1 MDALSQFTAVHKEIV
16 NVEFENCSNLCQK
29 FPNPPGN
36 LCKISSEDF
45 NWYDAIVGFRM
56 VGALL
61 STIGCLSIIVS
72 VLYYRKIKSWE
83 MFPILSLAWSDL
95 LFSIWLII
103 GSAYWYHPHEDQT
116 PALLS
121 LCITTS
127 LFTSI
132 AMLTS
137 INLSVVYA
145 LTLCIKVKVRA
156 GDTKHC
162 TWNMYFV
169 VLVTAHV
176 LSWILPIL
184 LLVPL
189 YGSKHTFWDCAHRC
203 SCGCQPVFVNVL
215 PYFSTDSFNND
226 PQNQYRTDFHQ
237 ILKVLASIFTAQYS
251 LDLILLLLLYGTM
264 LYSMLCKSKGNLQMI
279 ADEVIYEEGG
289 NRRVLYCKAVCRIM
303 SYLILFF
310 VCGFVNFVVSCLILY
325 HETSGDTTVPKSHV
339 RGMLLSQAVT
349 LPLQGFLNAVV
360 YGWTR
365 QMFRAEI
372 LEQRPLLGPVQY
384 QRDRMHSE
392 EATLSF
398 SSQIPQ
404 WQRRKRYTK
413 T

>member
-203 SCGCQPVFVNVL
+203 SCGYVFCV
-215 PYFSTDSFNND
+215 
-226 PQNQYRTDFHQ
+226 
-237 ILKVLASIFTAQYS
+237 ILK
-251 LDLILLLLLYGTM
+251 ILHSYDRT
-264 LYSMLCKSKGNLQMI
+264 NLSFLPSSVVNQFLST
-279 ADEVIYEEGG
+279 Y
-289 NRRVLYCKAVCRIM
+289 
-303 SYLILFF
+303 YLIL
-310 VCGFVNFVVSCLILY
+310 VRILSIMTLRTNT
-325 HETSGDTTVPKSHV
+325 ELTSIK
-339 RGMLLSQAVT
+339 
-349 LPLQGFLNAVV
+349 F
-360 YGWTR
+360 
-365 QMFRAEI
+365 
-372 LEQRPLLGPVQY
+372 
-384 QRDRMHSE
+384 
-392 EATLSF
+392 
-398 SSQIPQ
+398 
-404 WQRRKRYTK
+404 
-413 T
+413 